1 MEDCKYALK
10 IIESVSKGEVN
21 NISDI
26 IESFQIDTT
35 LRQYVNL
42 KKYNMNTKVSY
53 CKDYIEI
60 KGRLSLFKNTLEKY
74 VNSNSKFFYHDEA
87 IIALICSNIK
97 PNLLGDS
104 YIWLEQQRHFFE
116 GAKHSS
122 ISDSVNKIE
131 LILNNNALYQKYMN
145 LKSLKNIKY
154 YYPSISCND
163 RYSSTF
169 YYNNAV
175 AIYNWDVLEIDSTL
189 RSTLASVGKI
199 LYISSIIQG
208 DSENINSLKK
218 LQEEIYFITSNSN
231 ILTMPDDIL
240 FSDMF
245 SLHIMSSSKFLM
257 TKEMLGVIY
266 NFVNINEKL
275 ILSKV
280 NSFFNNLKLNEN
292 KLKCKSVLTGK
303 EKEV

>member
-1 MEDCKYALK
+1 MEECKYALK
-10 IIESVSKGEVN
+10 IIESVTKGEVS

-60 KGRLSLFKNTLEKY
+60 KGKLKLFKNTLEKY
-74 VNSNSKFFYHDEA
+74 VNGNSKFFYHDEA
-87 IIALICSNIK
+87 ILALICSNIK

-104 YIWLEQQRHFFE
+104 YIWLEQQRYFFKDV
-116 GAKHSS
+116 KHSS
-122 ISDSVNKIE
+122 ISDNVNKIE
-131 LILNNNALYQKYMN
+131 LILNNNDLYQKFMH

-154 YYPSISCND
+154 YYPSISSTD

-175 AIYNWDVLEIDSTL
+175 AIYNWDILDIDSTL
-189 RSTLASVGKI
+189 RSTLASVGKT
-199 LYISSIIQG
+199 LYISNIVQG
-208 DSENINSLKK
+208 DSENTDSLKK

-231 ILTMPDDIL
+231 ILTMPDDLL

-245 SLHIMSSSKFLM
+245 SLHILSSSKFLM
-257 TKEMLGVIY
+257 TKYVLGVLY

-280 NSFFNNLKLNEN
+280 NSFFDSLKLNEN
-292 KLKCKSVLTGK
+292 KLRCKSVLTGK